1 MIEVLAARG
10 AWCRPEESIL
20 WLLPLK
26 KEGGMPFVLYR
37 VSGAGCGRQA
47 QDGRVGARQGV
58 QGGGRVRRDGAG
70 RGAAGVR

>member
-37 VSGAGCGRQA
+37 VSGRDA
-47 QDGRVGARQGV
+47 VGKRRTVGSALGKGLKAV
-58 QGGGRVRRDGAG
+58 GGFAVMVPVEA
-70 RGAAGVR
+70 